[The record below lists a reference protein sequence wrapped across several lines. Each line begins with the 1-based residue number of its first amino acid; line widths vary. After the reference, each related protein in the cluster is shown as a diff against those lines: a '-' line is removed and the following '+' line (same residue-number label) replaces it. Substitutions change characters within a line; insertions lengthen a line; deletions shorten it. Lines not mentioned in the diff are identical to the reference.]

1 MRGRALLSPG
11 TLRPILRRNK
21 LFAVVFLSLNA
32 YIRIMKIGEPIR
44 SGEYGRWQKPQGRGH
59 YETRSTNHILSSVPF
74 RPSLVTILSLIVLVS
89 ATRTYAV
96 TADNPYQAI
105 VGRNVFS
112 LKPPPPPPN
121 PEDLIKKEPPPK
133 IKLQGLNTILGRR
146 QVLFKV
152 PAKPPGQPKE
162 ESFVMNEGERQG
174 EIEVLEINM
183 QAESVRFR
191 NHAQEQLLNMKD
203 DADKPAI
210 AAVPLGLPPGAIPG
224 ALPGVPPPPA
234 AFNQPAPGTVTTIG
248 GPTAIPQRTLRTSPV
263 PGGVPAGTGFAP
275 QGIAPQTVQQ
285 ASQMSPEEAELS
297 IELKRRYYQEIGHP
311 SGTILPHTSMTP
323 QKEPPIPQ

>member
-1 MRGRALLSPG
+1 
-11 TLRPILRRNK
+11 
-21 LFAVVFLSLNA
+21 
-32 YIRIMKIGEPIR
+32 
-44 SGEYGRWQKPQGRGH
+44 
-59 YETRSTNHILSSVPF
+59 
-74 RPSLVTILSLIVLVS
+74 
-89 ATRTYAV
+89 V

-183 QAESVRFR
+183 QVESVRFR
-191 NHAQEQLLNMKD
+191 NHGQEQLLNMKD
-203 DADKPAI
+203 DADKPVV
-210 AAVPLGLPPGAIPG
+210 AALPPGPPPGAIPG

-248 GPTAIPQRTLRTSPV
+248 GPTVIPQRTLRTSPV
-263 PGGVPAGTGFAP
+263 PGGIPAAGTGIAP
-275 QGIAPQTVQQ
+275 QGIAPQTAQQ
-285 ASQMSPEEAELS
+285 ASPFSREEAEVLV
-297 IELKRRYYQEIGHP
+297 EAKRMYYQQQNDDRGRIMPLTELSAP
-311 SGTILPHTSMTP
+311 KQPLP
-323 QKEPPIPQ
+323 Q